1 MTSIEQLKLFLHSG
15 NLLRNY
21 GSVLMQEAKEY
32 VRERMKGELH
42 LYNEMYGMYT
52 LICLWPECVNYSIIS
67 TCGLRIDI
75 YDN

>member
-1 MTSIEQLKLFLHSG
+1 
-15 NLLRNY
+15 
-21 GSVLMQEAKEY
+21 MQEAKEY